1 MNNIG
6 SNSFTNI
13 KPYFFH
19 CIDLSNKKCF
29 DINQSICFSNGLTI
43 ISSRGG
49 MGKTTIAN
57 ILYKKF
63 IKDNKYL
70 EDFEWLIFFS
80 EAMHYPVVGIPYKP
94 LSQALTHLKDAGE
107 FSKFDEYLTRSIRE
121 LLKDRIYSEQLYA
134 TVSFDGQVSITAVL
148 DDGDIDMNDVFE
160 SIGGRLVLCLSIIF
174 AIRKM
179 LSIDVPFII
188 DGAFGVLDSSLLQA
202 CVRFI
207 GNISG
212 QSIIFGNDVLAD
224 SMNYLSLPKDLK
236 ITKFNIIRNSAN
248 GKSIIERI

>member
-1 MNNIG
+1 VNNIG
-6 SNSFTNI
+6 SK

-43 ISSRGG
+43 ISSWGG

-57 ILYKKF
+57 ILYKKL

-70 EDFEWLIFFS
+70 EDFEWLIFLS
-80 EAMHYPVVGIPYKP
+80 DAMLPPGAGIPYKP

-121 LLKDRIYSEQLYA
+121 LLEDRIYSEQLYA

-148 DDGDIDMNDVFE
+148 DDDDIDMNYVFE
-160 SIGGRLVLCLSIIF
+160 SAGGGLVLYLLIIF

-188 DGAFGVLDSSLLQA
+188 DGAFGVLDSDLLQA

-207 GNISG
+207 GKNSG
-212 QSIIFGNDVLAD
+212 QSIVFGNNVLANISALLED
-224 SMNYLSLPKDLK
+224 VK
-236 ITKFNIIRNSAN
+236 ITKFNIIANSAN
-248 GKSIIERI
+248 GKSIIESNTE